1 MLPNCLTPADT
12 NQATA
17 FISVSIALISAACLA
32 VGGEPSFGCVGADV
46 FGAVSAGL
54 SAFIAPPDV
63 PGSAFGAF
71 SYGVGLA
78 AGGIGSAAGRTIISV
93 LMLIAGLLVSGRC

>member
-1 MLPNCLTPADT
+1 M
-12 NQATA
+12 
-17 FISVSIALISAACLA
+17 
-32 VGGEPSFGCVGADV
+32 GADV

-78 AGGIGSAAGRTIISV
+78 AGGVGSAAGRTIISV
-93 LMLIAGLLVSGRC
+93 LNLVVAGLLVSGRC